1 MGISIVDKSDIA
13 IVNTSRFK
21 RATLEHKDFPNA
33 KLYFR
38 NCSIEVLQSFF
49 VAIGVE
55 YNPNQDRYSVLN
67 TSNECIIIE
76 IHENHTKDYIG
87 YTLFI

>member
-1 MGISIVDKSDIA
+1 MLAMYDKSDIA
-13 IVNTSRFK
+13 IVNTPRFK
-21 RATLEHKDFPNA
+21 RATLEHRNFPNV

-38 NCSIEVLQSFF
+38 NCDISVLRNFF
-49 VAIGVE
+49 AAIGVE
-55 YNPNQDRYSVLN
+55 YNPNQDRYNVLN

-87 YTLFI
+87 YSLFV